1 MLTASTLD
9 EVKKFRQEM
18 YDKSMALVDRKGA
31 DYNRDQQNG
40 GDTLFNIKVCELLG
54 VVPTAERGILV
65 RLMDKMMRL
74 NSLVHPDREPANTDE
89 SVMDTVADIHNY
101 VDFMAL
107 LHHKRKLAAQE
118 AADVAEGIDTPDA
131 VEPDAPKTDCPAP
144 LTFGKLFADP
154 DDVGQ
159 SEYRAIYETVVDGVF
174 DGDAPERD
182 YVMSHDELEQIA
194 GMVDEF
200 RLVATE
206 HLSQLT
212 KAIAHELERTA
223 GTQK

>member
-9 EVKKFRQEM
+9 EVKKFRQDM

-107 LHHKRKLAAQE
+107 LHRKRKLESQKCMA
-118 AADVAEGIDTPDA
+118 I
-131 VEPDAPKTDCPAP
+131 DAPLQKPR
-144 LTFGKLFADP
+144 K
-154 DDVGQ
+154 
-159 SEYRAIYETVVDGVF
+159 R
-174 DGDAPERD
+174 
-182 YVMSHDELEQIA
+182 
-194 GMVDEF
+194 
-200 RLVATE
+200 
-206 HLSQLT
+206 
-212 KAIAHELERTA
+212 KA
-223 GTQK
+223 

>member
-1 MLTASTLD
+1 MHGEILDKKDLFLRQDVGSATANDGKTYDMSLLNMHVPCVQSKQTGKRWRLTW
-9 EVKKFRQEM
+9 
-18 YDKSMALVDRKGA
+18 DKIVALA
-31 DYNRDQQNG
+31 
-40 GDTLFNIKVCELLG
+40 
-54 VVPTAERGILV
+54 
-65 RLMDKMMRL
+65 
-74 NSLVHPDREPANTDE
+74 
-89 SVMDTVADIHNY
+89 
-101 VDFMAL
+101 
-107 LHHKRKLAAQE
+107 
-118 AADVAEGIDTPDA
+118 VAEGIDTPDA

-174 DGDAPERD
+174 DGTAPDAD
-182 YVMSHDELEQIA
+182 FVMTRDELESIA
-194 GMVDEF
+194 GIVDEF

>member
-9 EVKKFRQEM
+9 EVKKFRQDM

-54 VVPTAERGILV
+54 VVTTAERGILV

-74 NSLVHPDREPANTDE
+74 NSLVHPDREPENTDE

-107 LHHKRKLAAQE
+107 LHHKRKLERQQRMVIAA
-118 AADVAEGIDTPDA
+118 
-131 VEPDAPKTDCPAP
+131 
-144 LTFGKLFADP
+144 
-154 DDVGQ
+154 
-159 SEYRAIYETVVDGVF
+159 
-174 DGDAPERD
+174 APEAQPRGRKP
-182 YVMSHDELEQIA
+182 SA
-194 GMVDEF
+194 
-200 RLVATE
+200 
-206 HLSQLT
+206 
-212 KAIAHELERTA
+212 KA
-223 GTQK
+223 